1 MCLTRSFSLLA
12 GEVKNPD
19 HFLYAEETKLAWEAG
34 KLSADITEEQRKLNE
49 ADLIIFQV
57 VLWVAAINA
66 KSQRETK
73 LKLYSSVPHVLV

>member
-1 MCLTRSFSLLA
+1 MFLTRLFFFPA

-34 KLSADITEEQRKLNE
+34 KLSADITEEQRKLTE

-57 VLWVAAINA
+57 VLRVAVIDSKA
-66 KSQRETK
+66 SM
-73 LKLYSSVPHVLV
+73 